1 LLAYLWTTL
10 WAYSGRSTAFRM
22 LHLHYT
28 VHLSHNGKVS
38 GY

>member
-1 LLAYLWTTL
+1 
-10 WAYSGRSTAFRM
+10 M